1 MVKEQIVKQTELD
14 DDFWASMNVY
24 QSKRKSS
31 GRSYPITPEYELM
44 AKLLE
49 NITISQPKKNQMV
62 SGTYRGIISGQHTF
76 GVPGFKDDVYVENR
90 PGESKYLKNTQIGD
104 KIDILVVHIDDDNY
118 NIQGSIAAIYESK
131 AHESLKALDE
141 DLVVLAQIRSLNPA
155 GYDIDI
161 LHDGVTLPG
170 FMPNTLAGINKLHDP
185 NSIVGEELNVMI
197 ESYSD
202 QEGTYIVSRRKYLK
216 TLIPLAIEELET
228 HTVYEGHVTGTTPFG
243 VFVEFNECLT
253 GMIHKAN
260 INPDWADR
268 ISEIKPG
275 MEINFYVKEI
285 TKDKNGEFK
294 IILTQVLR
302 ESLWDNIKI
311 GQVIDGRV
319 RDNKPFG
326 TLVTLDDETMGLIHS
341 SEMEKIGRKFQPDQ
355 DLKVKVLAVDRSN
368 RKIFL
373 TVA

>member
-1 MVKEQIVKQTELD
+1 MVKEQIEKQVELD
-14 DDFWASMNVY
+14 DDFWANLNVY
-24 QSKRKSS
+24 ESKRKSN
-31 GRSYPITPEYELM
+31 GRSYPSTPEYELL
-44 AKLLE
+44 AKLIE
-49 NITISQPKKNQMV
+49 NITISQPKKNDMV
-62 SGTYRGIISGQHTF
+62 TGTYLGIASEQHAF
-76 GVPGFKDDVYVENR
+76 SVPGFKDDVYVENR
-90 PGESKYLKNTQIGD
+90 PGESKYLKNTQVGD
-104 KIDILVVHIDDDNY
+104 KIDVLIIHVDDDNY
-118 NIQGSIAAIYESK
+118 HIQGSISAIYESK
-131 AHESLKALDE
+131 AHESLKALEE

-185 NSIVGEELNVMI
+185 NSIVGQELNVMI
-197 ESYSD
+197 ESYSE

-216 TLIPLAIEELET
+216 TLIPSAVEELQT

-260 INPDWADR
+260 ITPEWSDR
-268 ISEIKPG
+268 ISDIKPG
-275 MEINFYVKEI
+275 MGINFYVKET

-302 ESLWDNIKI
+302 ESLWDTIKI
-311 GQVIDGRV
+311 GQVIEGRV

-341 SEMEKIGRKFQPDQ
+341 SEMEKIGRKFQADQ

>member
-1 MVKEQIVKQTELD
+1 MIKEKIENQNELD
-14 DDFWASMNVY
+14 LEFWANLDVY
-24 QSKRKSS
+24 ESKRKSK
-31 GRSYPITPEYELM
+31 GRSYPLTPEYELM
-44 AKLLE
+44 DKLIE
-49 NITISQPKKNQMV
+49 NITISRPKKNQMV
-62 SGTYRGIISGQHTF
+62 TGTYRGTLSGQHILS
-76 GVPGFKDDVYVENR
+76 VSGFKDDVYIENR
-90 PGESKYLKNTQIGD
+90 PGETKYLKNTQVGD
-104 KIDILVVHIDDDNY
+104 KIDVLVVNVDEDNY
-118 NIQGSIAAIYESK
+118 NIQGSISAIYESR
-131 AHESLKALDE
+131 AHETLKSLE
-141 DLVVLAQIRSLNPA
+141 ENLVVVAQIRSLNPA

-161 LHDGVTLPG
+161 LLEGITLPG

-185 NSIVGEELNVMI
+185 NSIVGVKLNVMI
-197 ESYSD
+197 ESYSE

-216 TLIPLAIEELET
+216 TLIPNAIEELELGV
-228 HTVYEGHVTGTTPFG
+228 VYDGHVTGTTPFG

-260 INPDWADR
+260 ITPDWADR
-268 ISEIKPG
+268 IFEIKPG

-285 TKDKNGEFK
+285 IKDK
-294 IILTQVLR
+294 IILTQVIR

-319 RDNKPFG
+319 KDNKAFG
-326 TLVTLDDETMGLIHS
+326 TLVSLDDETMGLIHS
-341 SEMEKIGRKFQPDQ
+341 SEIERIGRKFQPDQ

>member
-24 QSKRKSS
+24 QSKRKSK

-62 SGTYRGIISGQHTF
+62 SGTYRGIVSGQHTF

-90 PGESKYLKNTQIGD
+90 RGESKYLKNTQIGD

-118 NIQGSIAAIYESK
+118 HIQGSIAAIYESK
-131 AHESLKALDE
+131 ARESLKALDE

-216 TLIPLAIEELET
+216 TLIPLAIEEL
-228 HTVYEGHVTGTTPFG
+228 
-243 VFVEFNECLT
+243 
-253 GMIHKAN
+253 KN
-260 INPDWADR
+260 IN
-268 ISEIKPG
+268 
-275 MEINFYVKEI
+275 
-285 TKDKNGEFK
+285 T
-294 IILTQVLR
+294 
-302 ESLWDNIKI
+302 
-311 GQVIDGRV
+311 
-319 RDNKPFG
+319 
-326 TLVTLDDETMGLIHS
+326 
-341 SEMEKIGRKFQPDQ
+341 
-355 DLKVKVLAVDRSN
+355 
-368 RKIFL
+368 
-373 TVA
+373 

>member
-1 MVKEQIVKQTELD
+1 MIKEKIENQNELD
-14 DDFWASMNVY
+14 LEFWANLDVY
-24 QSKRKSS
+24 ESKRKTK
-31 GRSYPITPEYELM
+31 GRSYPLTPEYELM
-44 AKLLE
+44 DKLIE
-49 NITISQPKKNQMV
+49 NITISRPKKNQMV
-62 SGTYRGIISGQHTF
+62 TGTYRGTLSGQHILS
-76 GVPGFKDDVYVENR
+76 VSGFKDDVYIENR
-90 PGESKYLKNTQIGD
+90 PGETKYLKNTQVGD
-104 KIDILVVHIDDDNY
+104 KIDVLVVNVDEDNY
-118 NIQGSIAAIYESK
+118 NIQGSISAIYESR
-131 AHESLKALDE
+131 AHETLKSLE
-141 DLVVLAQIRSLNPA
+141 ENLVVVAQIRSLNPA

-161 LHDGVTLPG
+161 LLEGITLPG

-185 NSIVGEELNVMI
+185 NSIVGVELNVMI
-197 ESYSD
+197 ESYSE

-216 TLIPLAIEELET
+216 TLIPNAIEELELGV
-228 HTVYEGHVTGTTPFG
+228 VYDGHVTGTTPFG

-260 INPDWADR
+260 ITPDWADR
-268 ISEIKPG
+268 IFEIKPG

-285 TKDKNGEFK
+285 IKDK

-302 ESLWDNIKI
+302 ESIWDNIKI

-319 RDNKPFG
+319 KDNKAFG
-326 TLVTLDDETMGLIHS
+326 TLVSLDDETMGLIHN
-341 SEMEKIGRKFQPDQ
+341 SELEKIGRKFQAGQ

>member
-1 MVKEQIVKQTELD
+1 
-14 DDFWASMNVY
+14 
-24 QSKRKSS
+24 
-31 GRSYPITPEYELM
+31 
-44 AKLLE
+44 
-49 NITISQPKKNQMV
+49 
-62 SGTYRGIISGQHTF
+62 
-76 GVPGFKDDVYVENR
+76 
-90 PGESKYLKNTQIGD
+90 
-104 KIDILVVHIDDDNY
+104 
-118 NIQGSIAAIYESK
+118 
-131 AHESLKALDE
+131 
-141 DLVVLAQIRSLNPA
+141 
-155 GYDIDI
+155 
-161 LHDGVTLPG
+161 
-170 FMPNTLAGINKLHDP
+170 
-185 NSIVGEELNVMI
+185 
-197 ESYSD
+197 
-202 QEGTYIVSRRKYLK
+202 
-216 TLIPLAIEELET
+216 
-228 HTVYEGHVTGTTPFG
+228 
-243 VFVEFNECLT
+243 
-253 GMIHKAN
+253 
-260 INPDWADR
+260 
-268 ISEIKPG
+268 